1 MKNNLRAALKFFLL
15 SLVTVVYLGFSSSAQ
30 KVHFKN
36 STVAPAAEGG
46 VKIKK
51 DKNGN
56 YDIEVSID
64 NLADSKK
71 LTPPKNAYV
80 VWVDTKESGT
90 KSIGQIHSSGSMFSK
105 AKKASITGV
114 STAKPTKVYITA
126 EDDPNTGSPGDVVVL
141 TTDSF

>member
-56 YDIEVSID
+56 YDIEVNID

-80 VWVDTKESGT
+80 VWIDTKESGT
-90 KSIGQIHSSGSMFSK
+90 KSIGQIHVSGKS
-105 AKKASITGV
+105 KKASITGV
-114 STAKPTKVYITA
+114 SSAKPVKVYVTA
-126 EDDPNTGSPGDVVVL
+126 EDDANTGSPGDVLVL

>member
-1 MKNNLRAALKFFLL
+1 MRTNLRTIFKFFLL
-15 SLVTVVYLGFSSSAQ
+15 SFVAVVCLSLGSPAQ
-30 KVHFKN
+30 KASFKT
-36 STVAPAAEGG
+36 STVTPAAEGG

-56 YDIEVSID
+56 YDIEVNIE

-80 VWVDTKESGT
+80 VWIDTKESGT
-90 KSIGQIHSSGSMFSK
+90 KSIGQIHVSGKS
-105 AKKASITGV
+105 KKASITGV
-114 STAKPTKVYITA
+114 SSAKPVKVYVTA
-126 EDDPNTGSPGDVVVL
+126 EDDANTGSPGDVLVL